1 MNVASLIQIS
11 VGAILINNI
20 VLARMLGLCPFLGV
34 SKKLSSAFGMGM
46 AVIFV
51 MGIASVFTWCVD
63 TFVLVPY
70 DLSYLQTIIFI
81 LVIASLVQ
89 MVEMVLQKFSPV
101 LYESLGIYLPLIT
114 TNCAVLAV
122 ALINTRINPY
132 TGQGFT
138 FLEAFV
144 NGITSGIGFTVALV
158 LMAGI
163 REKLDLAHVW
173 KPLEGLPIAFISAG
187 LIALAFLG
195 FIGLGF
201 SPASGG

>member
-11 VGAILINNI
+11 IGAILINNL

-122 ALINTRINPY
+122 ALINTRVNPY
-132 TGQGFT
+132 TGRGFT

-144 NGITSGIGFTVALV
+144 NGIMSGIGFTVALV